1 MPSTRLLTKVGAVA
15 AAATAAVVL
24 TPGAANAYGLLVKA
38 TSPNGQAYGTTQM
51 GFQNENVVHWDDI
64 YLNDR
69 CDPNNPG
76 EGDGVRAKMKFY
88 IKQYGNTVNVGYR
101 EDVGGCTSAP
111 YRGSAYW
118 VSNGPMDKVGMSVC
132 SKGGCS
138 AIKWVVRP

>member
-1 MPSTRLLTKVGAVA
+1 MSVSRALTKAGAAVSA
-15 AAATAAVVL
+15 AAAVL
-24 TPGAANAYGLLVKA
+24 LMTPAAANAYGLLVSA
-38 TSPNGQAYGTTQM
+38 TSPNGQAYGQTQM
-51 GFQNENVVHWDDI
+51 GFENDNVVHWDDI

-76 EGDGVRAKMKFY
+76 EGDGVRAKMKLY
-88 IKQYGNTVNVGYR
+88 IKQYGNTVKVGER
-101 EDVGGCTSAP
+101 EDVGGCTSDP

-138 AIKWVVRP
+138 AIKWVINP